1 MDQFKQFLLE
11 GRFPLV
17 MSLPR
22 NDPALAEAAWKN
34 GADVVKVHVN
44 VKHHASQTLF
54 GTFEEERSA
63 IEAMLCAAAE
73 QTLPLAVACGFD
85 FLSLYGHHTAPRVL
99 AADGVSKM
107 IAPDYTWADWEI
119 EGLQAVGADI
129 LEASVMHPDS
139 YGQPLSARELIRYQH
154 LSRLSQLPI
163 VVPTQR
169 AIRPDEIA
177 SLRSCGVKSLMIG
190 AVVTGKDAQSI
201 GDAVAA
207 FRRSIDEMRKQ
218 V

>member
-1 MDQFKQFLLE
+1 
-11 GRFPLV
+11 
-17 MSLPR
+17 
-22 NDPALAEAAWKN
+22 
-34 GADVVKVHVN
+34 
-44 VKHHASQTLF
+44 
-54 GTFEEERSA
+54 
-63 IEAMLCAAAE
+63 
-73 QTLPLAVACGFD
+73 
-85 FLSLYGHHTAPRVL
+85 
-99 AADGVSKM
+99 M

-139 YGQPLSARELIRYQH
+139 YGQPLSARELIRYQY

-163 VVPTQR
+163 VIPTQR

-201 GDAVAA
+201 VDAVAA